1 MLAYKEGQ
9 EERAKMLE
17 SAIHFVYE
25 RNRTFLK
32 DVMAIKSSLKT
43 GNGWQYVD
51 FDPDADN
58 GKGMPIVKNIPWQ
71 YVYIDPA
78 ASELDE
84 ACFVGIKFPI
94 RVDEARR
101 KFPKFADKI
110 APTGA
115 DGSAKEESHQ
125 GEREDRASYT
135 IGRQGHDDKAKLDDM
150 VTLEEAWIRSY
161 EMVKVSEEE
170 TALEIE
176 KETEEFFKGEN
187 PDISRHEDHATHLQ
201 AHEMQ
206 KRTIAAEALGLD
218 PSLVT
223 DMDIEGLREDPEL
236 GLVLNMI
243 DDHNKIHTEYQ
254 KLNPKGE
261 RPKYNSNLRLIMKIG
276 KLVVYDG
283 DAPVDDGKVP
293 LAVWYC
299 YKDEES
305 IYAMGEAEQIL
316 PAQKSYNEMDNA
328 EYESLHLT
336 ANPGWKISNGCGVKP
351 NSITNRKGQVF
362 VVNEGHTFERLAPG
376 QTSPQL
382 EQRKMNDLQAMQ
394 IITGQN
400 EASQGRQPGGV
411 TAARAIEQL
420 QAQTNGR
427 YRLKISSNA
436 MYSKQRVGE
445 LVAARIVKYWTTERY
460 LRVHNQQTGEVVR
473 VVFNPDEVKD
483 LEYEIRVTPGA
494 LAGVDKQAIY
504 EVMSTFVDKGMISPK
519 TFFQVVDVPHKRKIL
534 EELEASDQQNQMIQ
548 QLSMENEQLKAAIGG
563 APVQTK
569 MPMEQAAPMP
579 VQV

>member
-1 MLAYKEGQ
+1 
-9 EERAKMLE
+9 MLE